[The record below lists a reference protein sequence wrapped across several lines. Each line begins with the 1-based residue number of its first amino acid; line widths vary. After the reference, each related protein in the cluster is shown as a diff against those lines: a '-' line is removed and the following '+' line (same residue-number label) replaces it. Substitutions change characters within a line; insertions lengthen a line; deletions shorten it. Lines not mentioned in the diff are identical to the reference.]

1 MATNPQPPRPPAPP
15 QAPGSGGNYVVI
27 ALLLL
32 ALLILVGGIGIW
44 AGLHFLSSAVHV
56 NVAQDGGGKK
66 EVSVKTP
73 FGSLEVNKDVNEAS
87 LGLPIYPGSTR
98 LKDHD
103 SATVNIDIA
112 DQAKVRVLAG
122 KFETPD
128 PVDKVIAFYHDRLGS
143 EVTKFREKNEEGKTV
158 FEIKHDKQ
166 DKVVA
171 LKSNGDKTVI
181 ELVRV
186 SEGNTE
192 AN

>member
-15 QAPGSGGNYVVI
+15 QPPGSRSNFVVI

-32 ALLILVGGIGIW
+32 ALLVLVGGIAVW

-56 NVAQDGGGKK
+56 HVEQAGGGK
-66 EVSVKTP
+66 EDVSIKTP
-73 FGSLEVNKDVNEAS
+73 LGSLEVKQEVNEAS
-87 LGLPIYPGSTR
+87 LGLPIYPGATR
-98 LKDHD
+98 IKEHD

-112 DQAKVRVLAG
+112 DQAKVRILAG

-128 PVDKVIAFYHDRLGS
+128 SVDKVIAFYHDRLGDQ
-143 EVTKFREKNEEGKTV
+143 VTRYKEKDEEGKTV

-171 LKSNGDKTVI
+171 LKSDGGKTVI

-186 SEGNTE
+186 SEGKPE